1 MVIKNQIGKYLNKQ
15 VVIEEKNY
23 QFPSTV
29 HMGKISGLATQNEI
43 EGTITD
49 FDEEFIELD
58 NTMLISRKFIYRIRL
73 K

>member
-1 MVIKNQIGKYLNKQ
+1 MIIQNQLEKYLNKQ

-23 QFPSTV
+23 QYPSTI
-29 HMGKISGLATQNEI
+29 HMGRMAGVVTQNET
-43 EGTITD
+43 EGTTTA
-49 FDEEFIELD
+49 FDEDFVELD